1 MLCFLLG
8 LVVGGILGIALAA
21 ILSAGA
27 TADKEMEYIWKNFNQ
42 LEEEQN
48 SVILKH

>member
-8 LVVGGILGIALAA
+8 LVVGGILGIAVTA

-27 TADKEMEYIWKNFNQ
+27 TADKEIEHTWRNFNQ
-42 LEEEQN
+42 LEKERN

>member
-8 LVVGGILGIALAA
+8 LVVGGILGVTLAA

-27 TADKEMEYIWKNFNQ
+27 IADKEMKYAWKNLNHF
-42 LEEEQN
+42 EKERN